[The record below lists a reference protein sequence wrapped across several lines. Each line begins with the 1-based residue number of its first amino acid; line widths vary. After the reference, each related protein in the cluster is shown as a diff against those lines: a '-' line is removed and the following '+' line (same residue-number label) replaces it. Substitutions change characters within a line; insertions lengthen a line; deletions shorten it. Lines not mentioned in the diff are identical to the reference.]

1 MDIELNIIERRG
13 VVSARENGEIVGDLV
28 FKIRDN
34 GDIVITHTHVS
45 DGYEGRGI
53 GRMLVQHAAEYAL
66 QRNVKIIPLCSFAR
80 SYIERNEKLR
90 MLLAD

>member
-28 FKIRDN
+28 FKIR
-34 GDIVITHTHVS
+34 VITHTHVS

-53 GRMLVQHAAEYAL
+53 GRTLVQHAAEYAM

>member
-53 GRMLVQHAAEYAL
+53 GRTLVQYAAEYAM
-66 QRNVKIIPLCSFAR
+66 QHTVKIIPLCSFAR